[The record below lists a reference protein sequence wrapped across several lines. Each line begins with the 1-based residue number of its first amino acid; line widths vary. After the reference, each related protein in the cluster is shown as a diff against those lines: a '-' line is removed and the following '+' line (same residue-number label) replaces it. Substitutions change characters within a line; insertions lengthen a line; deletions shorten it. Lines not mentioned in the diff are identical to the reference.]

1 MYLNI
6 LKLDNIPFNQQT
18 TAIFNGFIDT
28 EYHLITTTLSA
39 IYTHMVT
46 MFIRE
51 ITLNTLELL
60 VWRQLCFLDGCYT
73 ITSVPSSG
81 NCSQISYAVI
91 SPGKRNAAE
100 GNYLPLVDNK
110 EANTQKMAGD
120 AVLFC

>member
-18 TAIFNGFIDT
+18 TAIFNCFIDT

-51 ITLNTLELL
+51 ITLNT
-60 VWRQLCFLDGCYT
+60 
-73 ITSVPSSG
+73 SG
-81 NCSQISYAVI
+81 MQQRVII
-91 SPGKRNAAE
+91 SPWSTIRKLIHRKWLE
-100 GNYLPLVDNK
+100 MQCFSVRVSIK
-110 EANTQKMAGD
+110 
-120 AVLFC
+120 